1 MSNIPVN
8 PTVLSL
14 YLDLKDGAGKLYR
27 LKVQT
32 DGIVTFSL
40 QEVTNEPIL
49 QEVTNEP
56 IASNEPGPEVQCPIR
71 NETVD
76 LSLASSDDSSKDS
89 EVDLTNT
96 SDDCLSPVAKV
107 QPSRSALNILRS
119 APANNNK
126 NKNKHSTNPT
136 AMKKPATGSRA
147 PSTRGRVATNNPS
160 RATNSSSSHYAT
172 TNRQPRATRNH
183 RRSPDP
189 IVFSSEEEDFETA
202 PASQEFW

>member
-8 PTVLSL
+8 LTVLSL
-14 YLDLKDGAGKLYR
+14 SLDLKDAAAGKLYR
-27 LKVQT
+27 LKVQM
-32 DGIVTFSL
+32 DGIVNFSL

-76 LSLASSDDSSKDS
+76 LLASSDDSSKDS
-89 EVDLTNT
+89 EVVDLTNT
-96 SDDCLSPVAKV
+96 SDDCLSPMAKV
-107 QPSRSALNILRS
+107 QPRRSALNILRS

-126 NKNKHSTNPT
+126 NKRSTNPA

-147 PSTRGRVATNNPS
+147 PSTRGRVATNNPP

-172 TNRQPRATRNH
+172 STNRQPHATRNR